1 MATLIPALGACV
13 SRMTSGER
21 RLAERLQDKLDQ
33 DYLLWYDVPVG
44 TRQLHPDFLVLHPS
58 RGLLI
63 LEVKDWKLDTL
74 RYADKQTWTIV
85 NAQGQPKTV
94 VNPMEQ
100 ARQYAHQ
107 VVQAL
112 ERDPPL
118 VRPEGR
124 QRGKLAFPWSYGVV
138 FTHLSRRQFLDEDLA
153 QVLEPHRVLCRDDI
167 TESISPEDLQSRL
180 WEMFPYMMQGMMS
193 EPQLDRVR
201 WILFPQIRLPVQG
214 GLSDPHPPYQA
225 SEPTATSPAAIAST
239 TSFSPPLI
247 EEDLPSL
254 MRVMD
259 LQQEQLARSLG
270 DGHRVIH
277 GVAGSGKTLILG
289 YRAEHLAKAATAHTS
304 PVLVL
309 CFNKA
314 LAQHLQAMILAKGV
328 AHAVQVRHFHRWC
341 REQLIEFAQPLPH
354 YTSDSGVY
362 FENLVQN
369 FIQAVEMGH
378 IPSGR
383 YRAVLIDEGHDF
395 APHWLKLAV
404 QMVDPRSNQLL
415 VVFDDAQKIYAAKR
429 RRRFSLKSVGIQA
442 QGRTTILKINYRNT
456 RQVLELARAVAA
468 EVLEAEASD
477 DDGIPL
483 IPPISCGR
491 EGPAPVVLRFP
502 HLRDEAFA
510 IAHYLRDA
518 HKLGHAWGD
527 MAILCRDHHIKTACA
542 NALRHHKL
550 PHRVVGD
557 DAHPYTPHGDAIH
570 LLTMH
575 ASKGLEFPLVALPG
589 VGLMPLPHTE
599 LQDEARLFYV
609 AATRA
614 THQLLITLSGDG
626 ALGHRLDAFV
636 TKIVT

>member
-1 MATLIPALGACV
+1 
-13 SRMTSGER
+13 
-21 RLAERLQDKLDQ
+21 
-33 DYLLWYDVPVG
+33 
-44 TRQLHPDFLVLHPS
+44 
-58 RGLLI
+58 
-63 LEVKDWKLDTL
+63 
-74 RYADKQTWTIV
+74 
-85 NAQGQPKTV
+85 
-94 VNPMEQ
+94 
-100 ARQYAHQ
+100 
-107 VVQAL
+107 
-112 ERDPPL
+112 
-118 VRPEGR
+118 
-124 QRGKLAFPWSYGVV
+124 
-138 FTHLSRRQFLDEDLA
+138 
-153 QVLEPHRVLCRDDI
+153 
-167 TESISPEDLQSRL
+167 
-180 WEMFPYMMQGMMS
+180 
-193 EPQLDRVR
+193 
-201 WILFPQIRLPVQG
+201 
-214 GLSDPHPPYQA
+214 
-225 SEPTATSPAAIAST
+225 
-239 TSFSPPLI
+239 
-247 EEDLPSL
+247 
-254 MRVMD
+254 
-259 LQQEQLARSLG
+259 
-270 DGHRVIH
+270 
-277 GVAGSGKTLILG
+277 
-289 YRAEHLAKAATAHTS
+289 
-304 PVLVL
+304 
-309 CFNKA
+309 
-314 LAQHLQAMILAKGV
+314 
-328 AHAVQVRHFHRWC
+328 
-341 REQLIEFAQPLPH
+341 
-354 YTSDSGVY
+354 
-362 FENLVQN
+362 
-369 FIQAVEMGH
+369 
-378 IPSGR
+378 
-383 YRAVLIDEGHDF
+383 
-395 APHWLKLAV
+395 
-404 QMVDPRSNQLL
+404 MVDPRSNQLL